1 MDTAYMCSGED
12 YSGAPGS
19 KEMKE
24 FENLESLQCE
34 IWLNWLN
41 GLYTR
46 KEKWVHIPWEK
57 RVGGVSSTE
66 KQCFCEYHRKIL
78 EGEKGEF

>member
-34 IWLNWLN
+34 I
-41 GLYTR
+41 
-46 KEKWVHIPWEK
+46 
-57 RVGGVSSTE
+57 
-66 KQCFCEYHRKIL
+66 
-78 EGEKGEF
+78 